1 MEDALAAK
9 RKAAAAEEAA
19 AARVREKEEE
29 LEAAKNVHRDAEREH
44 KNATARYDAAAAA
57 SAGVDRSPAKD
68 KAVTPLKRARSSQG
82 AQEPT
87 LQGLPDACKA
97 SLEYKRAK
105 AKAALHI
112 FSVGDT
118 VEGKYG
124 GVKSQGV
131 WFRGVISAVSNGGED
146 GVTYSIDYDD
156 GDKEHCVLPKFV
168 REPRSRA
175 FAADG
180 AAAVQAPQATKQ
192 PELPQAPPSQP
203 SQPKPLP
210 SVPKPRTA
218 SVPPPPA
225 ATPATSSAGD
235 FRYDQ
240 PWHFS
245 AARCI
250 QNGCTLNHVKLEDF
264 LPGAESQDRNK
275 LRKAVRS
282 GEIAGTNKV
291 PQRDSAGKPKEPGRS
306 TVRNTWWWHEGD
318 PELTIAKRKFENDE
332 RFRG

>member
-1 MEDALAAK
+1 M
-9 RKAAAAEEAA
+9 
-19 AARVREKEEE
+19 
-29 LEAAKNVHRDAEREH
+29 
-44 KNATARYDAAAAA
+44 
-57 SAGVDRSPAKD
+57 
-68 KAVTPLKRARSSQG
+68 
-82 AQEPT
+82 
-87 LQGLPDACKA
+87 
-97 SLEYKRAK
+97 
-105 AKAALHI
+105 
-112 FSVGDT
+112 
-118 VEGKYG
+118 
-124 GVKSQGV
+124 
-131 WFRGVISAVSNGGED
+131 
-146 GVTYSIDYDD
+146 
-156 GDKEHCVLPKFV
+156 LPKFV

-225 ATPATSSAGD
+225 PTPATSSAGD

-318 PELTIAKRKFENDE
+318 PELTIAKRKFENDG
-332 RFRG
+332 RFRA